1 MARRKEPADDNG
13 AAPDVTEKL
22 TGLAAGVEG
31 PEVGRVMGTEDATP
45 LTFWVAVA
53 PDAYLQLDDVVVTQR
68 DLPEQP
74 PVTIAGV
81 VTGVRARHEGALFD
95 SDVFAIA
102 DGTLPALV
110 QEAAEITTT
119 RVDPEVYVPPAPGA
133 MVHRA
138 QGEARAG
145 ALYFDR
151 MDRKVPMGFGRDGVP
166 MYVNADFLDGSR
178 GAHISISGIS
188 GVATKTSFATFL
200 LYSVFRS
207 GVLGGAGE
215 TANTRALIFNVKG
228 EDLLFL
234 DHPNTRLDART
245 TDAYARLGLDAGPF
259 PDVRVYAPPR
269 AGDPSGTPD
278 VSSRLTGVDS
288 FYWTI
293 AEFCAE
299 RLLPY
304 VFADA
309 DDERQQYT
317 MVVHAVTAHLA
328 KVAVEAS
335 GGVAVDGT
343 RLGTYADLVDYV
355 VEQLMD
361 DATRGTWAGSAVGL
375 GTVNA
380 FARRLI
386 ASKKD
391 LARLIRGDLAVR
403 KPHQINTAESAQVTV
418 VDLHNL
424 PDRAQRFVVG
434 VTLRTEFERKEKA
447 GTAKPLLFVVLDEL
461 NKYAPREGS
470 SPIKEV
476 LLDIAERGRSLG
488 VVLIGAQQT
497 ASEVERRI
505 VANSAIR
512 VVGRLDPAEASR
524 PEYGFLPPAQRQR
537 ALLAK
542 PGTMFVSQPE
552 IPVPLCVEFPFPS
565 WATRPGEAGAAPNH
579 TLRSIVQSA
588 DPFAVVT
595 AGVRGGLSD
604 DDIPF

>member
-1 MARRKEPADDNG
+1 MEEESATAS
-13 AAPDVTEKL
+13 
-22 TGLAAGVEG
+22 G
-31 PEVGRVMGTEDATP
+31 PVVGRVLGTADATP
-45 LTFWVAVA
+45 LTFWVAVE
-53 PDAYLQLDDVVVTQR
+53 DGAYLQLDDVVVTER
-68 DLPEQP
+68 DLPEHD

-81 VTGVRARHEGALFD
+81 VTAVRARHEGVVFD
-95 SDVFAIA
+95 SDVFLVA
-102 DGTLPALV
+102 DGTLPATI

-119 RVDPEVYVPPAPGA
+119 RVDPEVYVPPTPGA
-133 MVHRA
+133 LVHRA
-138 QGEARAG
+138 QGDARAG

-151 MDRKVPMGFGRDGVP
+151 MERTIPMGFGRDGAP
-166 MYVNADFLDGSR
+166 MFLNADFLDGSR
-178 GAHISISGIS
+178 GAHVSISGIS

-234 DHPNTRLDART
+234 DHPNARLDRAT
-245 TDAYARLGLDAGPF
+245 EDAYARLGLVAGPF

-269 AGDPSGTPD
+269 AGDSSGTPD
-278 VSSRLTGVDS
+278 VSSRLSGVDA
-288 FYWTI
+288 FYWTL
-293 AEFCAE
+293 AEFCSD

-317 MVVHAVTAHLA
+317 MVVHSVTAHLA
-328 KVAVEAS
+328 KIAQPAE
-335 GGVAVDGT
+335 GGVAVDGV
-343 RLGTYADLVDYV
+343 RLNSYSDLVDHL
-355 VEQLMD
+355 VEQLND
-361 DATRGTWAGSAVGL
+361 DATRGAWAGSAVGL

-386 ASKKD
+386 GSKKD
-391 LARLIRGDLAVR
+391 LSRLIRGDLATR
-403 KPHQINTAESAQVTV
+403 KPHQINTSESAQVTV

-552 IPVPLCVEFPFPS
+552 IPVPLCIEFPFPS
-565 WATRPGEAGAAPNH
+565 WATRPAEAGPPPSS
-579 TLRSIVQSA
+579 TLRSIAQHA
-588 DPFAVVT
+588 TDPFAVVARVG
-595 AGVRGGLSD
+595 AGGVSD